1 MLENKNIPFIKEA
14 IFWLRQ
20 VDLKLKGTFQ
30 VFHLLK
36 VSTGFYIYCY
46 FNKFEFAKSVIFIKY
61 VSFYFSEFKVARL
74 N

>member
-36 VSTGFYIYCY
+36 FSTYTAI
-46 FNKFEFAKSVIFIKY
+46 
-61 VSFYFSEFKVARL
+61 
-74 N
+74 